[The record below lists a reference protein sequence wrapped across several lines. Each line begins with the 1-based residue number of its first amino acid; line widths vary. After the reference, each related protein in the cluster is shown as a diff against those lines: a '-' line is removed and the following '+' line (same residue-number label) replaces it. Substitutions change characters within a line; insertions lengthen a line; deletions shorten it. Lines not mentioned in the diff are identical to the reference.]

1 MFLCLSLFFLN
12 IHNIQD
18 SPPGERAFDK
28 LRNFADRAGSSTPA
42 GIGGS
47 FGAIASSVASESGK
61 QQVDVDDF
69 SHPQDSLDPD
79 RGLLTFDYSLK
90 YTFFS
95 VWTDTHFIFLTGSV
109 VFAVLGLLVSP
120 FFIALHL
127 VSIINR
133 SALLQNVIKAVTK
146 NGRSLLLTVLLGTII
161 IYLFSVVGFVLFR
174 EAFENTEA
182 SCDHGSSGGE
192 VNGKCVDYH
201 CDTLFRCFVFG
212 VTSGIRSGGGI
223 GDLMKAPDWH
233 HPYSAARTVF
243 DFLFFVVVIVI
254 LLNII
259 FGVIIDTFAELRSE
273 KQKIEEGIRSRC
285 FICGIESSQ
294 FDRKAVGFE
303 HHIKSDHNM
312 WNYIFFIH
320 HLQKKDPDEFTGQES
335 YVHSMM
341 NLGDLS
347 FFPLNKAVCLEG
359 KQEEDDQVMELA
371 AIHEDTKKRVEQ
383 VESQVSNFQTQ
394 FTKETQDMKEYLEGV
409 TTKVVEATAKR
420 HSILGGLYAAI
431 QKEQQSSQEG
441 TKMRPLT
448 PVG

>member
-1 MFLCLSLFFLN
+1 MDGGG
-12 IHNIQD
+12 QK
-18 SPPGERAFDK
+18 AFDR
-28 LRNFADRAGSSTPA
+28 LRDFADRTGSSTPA

-47 FGAIASSVASESGK
+47 FGAVAASVASSTDGK
-61 QQVDVDDF
+61 PAGKASDEPVMAEDLASNDMV
-69 SHPQDSLDPD
+69 DPD
-79 RGLLTFDYSLK
+79 KGLLTFDYSPR
-90 YTFFS
+90 YTFLS
-95 VWTDTHFIFLTGSV
+95 VCTDTHFIFLAASV
-109 VFAVLGLLVSP
+109 VFAVAGLVMSP

-174 EAFENTEA
+174 ESFENKDA
-182 SCDHGSSGGE
+182 SCEFGSSGGMG
-192 VNGKCVDYH
+192 NDGKCVDYH
-201 CDTLFRCFVFG
+201 CDTLFRCFVFA

-223 GDLMKAPDWH
+223 GDLMQPPDWS
-233 HPYSAARTVF
+233 HPYAAARTLF

-273 KQKIEEGIRSRC
+273 KQKIEEAIRSRC

-303 HHIKSDHNM
+303 HHIKNDHNM

-341 NLGDLS
+341 LKGDLS

-359 KQEEDDQVMELA
+359 KQEEDDQVLELT
-371 AIHEDTKKRVEQ
+371 AIHEETKKRVEQ
-383 VESQVSNFQTQ
+383 VEHQVGNFQTQ
-394 FTKETQDMKEYLEGV
+394 FTKEAQDMKEYLDGV

-441 TKMRPLT
+441 PKMRPLT